1 MICFRNYFLRRGK
14 MSLYDEIAKVAHE
27 LYEKSG
33 RMHGRDLDNW
43 INAERIVMARYA
55 EKRRPGEE
63 PMEETTEVTTMQ
75 EIPVEPFPQVAKV
88 SPEEAEKEAPK
99 KKAVAKKT
107 TKKAEAKKEETKK
120 AETKKVAKTKKT
132 K

>member
-1 MICFRNYFLRRGK
+1 
-14 MSLYDEIAKVAHE
+14 MSLHDEIAKAAYE

-33 RMHGRDLDNW
+33 RIHGRDLENW

-55 EKRRPGEE
+55 KKRRPGEE
-63 PMEETTEVTTMQ
+63 PMEETTEVTTME

-99 KKAVAKKT
+99 KKAAAKKT
-107 TKKAEAKKEETKK
+107 TKKAEAKKEGTKK
-120 AETKKVAKTKKT
+120 AEAKKVTKTKKA

>member
-1 MICFRNYFLRRGK
+1 
-14 MSLYDEIAKVAHE
+14 MSLHDEIAKVAHE

-33 RMHGRDLDNW
+33 RIHGRDLDNW
-43 INAERIVMARYA
+43 INAERIVMERH
-55 EKRRPGEE
+55 
-63 PMEETTEVTTMQ
+63 
-75 EIPVEPFPQVAKV
+75 AKV

-120 AETKKVAKTKKT
+120 VTRTKKT